1 MRENQSEIKSFL
13 GKFTDRGRGQR
24 LVLSASTSVQ
34 IPEKVKANGIYYRGH
49 RGMEEKLLCM

>member
-1 MRENQSEIKSFL
+1 MRENQSEDQIFL

-34 IPEKVKANGIYYRGH
+34 IPEQVKANGIYHRSH
-49 RGMEEKLLCM
+49 RGMEKELLCM